1 MTLARPEL
9 LSFAP
14 LGVALLSLAVVVQWR
29 RGRRLDQAF
38 GSAALLRLFPSR
50 ARRFPMARLACLVL
64 AATAIALGAVGFVP
78 RAPEP
83 APPSVAL
90 DLAVAV
96 DVSASMGASD
106 TDPSR
111 VARARQVVAGLSEAL
126 PGVRTVLVVYAD
138 WPYTLV
144 PPTDDPAVV
153 QYFADALAANLV
165 LDRDQGTSISAAVA
179 HARQD
184 LASRPRDGAR
194 RVILVVTDGGAHDG
208 ESAVLAE
215 AAEAAEDGVEV
226 WTAGLGSQRGAE
238 LESASGP
245 LLDAAGMPVVAR
257 LDEELLR
264 RLAAAGR
271 GRYERVDD
279 DRGVRALVTGLQGA
293 AGTPATDGTV
303 PRDVTLILA
312 LLALPLLLLEGALD
326 SGRRAARAPSDRGVS
341 W

>member
-1 MTLARPEL
+1 MTPARPEL

-14 LGVALLSLAVVVQWR
+14 LAVALLSLAVVLQWK
-29 RGRRLDQAF
+29 RGHRLERAF
-38 GSAALLRLFPSR
+38 DGAALFRLFPSR
-50 ARRFPMARLACLVL
+50 ARRFPAARLACLVL
-64 AATAIALGAVGFVP
+64 AATAIALGAVGLVP

-83 APPSVAL
+83 APPPVAL

-96 DVSASMGASD
+96 DVSASMGATD

-111 VARARQVVAGLSEAL
+111 VARAREVVAGLSEAL

-144 PPTDDPAVV
+144 PPTDDPSVV
-153 QYFADALAANLV
+153 RYFADALAADLV
-165 LDRDQGTSISAAVA
+165 LDRDQGTSLSAAVA
-179 HARQD
+179 HAREA

-194 RVILVVTDGGAHDG
+194 RVIVVVTDGGAHDDA
-208 ESAVLAE
+208 SAVLAE
-215 AAEAAEDGVEV
+215 AAEATEDGVEI
-226 WTAGLGSQRGAE
+226 WTAGLGSPRGAE
-238 LESASGP
+238 LESPTGP
-245 LLDAAGMPVVAR
+245 LLDMAGMPVVTR

-264 RLAAAGR
+264 QVASAGR

-279 DRGVRALVTGLQGA
+279 ERGRRALVNGLQGA
-293 AGTPATDGTV
+293 AGAPASDGPV
-303 PRDVTLILA
+303 PRDVTVFLA
-312 LLALPLLLLEGALD
+312 LLALPLLLLEGVLD